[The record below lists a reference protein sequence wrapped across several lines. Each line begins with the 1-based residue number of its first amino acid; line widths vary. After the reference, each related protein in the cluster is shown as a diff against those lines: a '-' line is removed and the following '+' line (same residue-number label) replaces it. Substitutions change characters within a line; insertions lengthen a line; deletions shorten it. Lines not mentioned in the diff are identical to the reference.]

1 MQISTRSERSAVTQ
15 GVRARQRKSQQKYDS
30 LEQQNIS
37 KKVKIVTF
45 TMFVFKDLGG
55 EKTLRLEKQTNK
67 NKLLSFSMF
76 NS

>member
-1 MQISTRSERSAVTQ
+1 MTQ

-55 EKTLRLEKQTNK
+55 KKTLRLEKQTNK
-67 NKLLSFSMF
+67 NKLLSFF
-76 NS
+76 NV